1 MKKKF
6 IQKFQINWDKIILY
20 VRNHFYIEGEIDLI
34 GIIYLIG
41 IQELGKGKNIF
52 LNREDK
58 INILHISICRIL
70 EPFGYYKF
78 IGRDKEGWP
87 HYLLI
92 NNLPFLNKE
101 EQSFLIKKA
110 IIRYMNEENILE
122 DIHKS

>member
-6 IQKFQINWDKIILY
+6 IQKFHINWNKVILY
-20 VRNHFYIEGEIDLI
+20 IRNHFCIEGEIDLI

-41 IQELGKGKNIF
+41 IQELGKGKNLF

-70 EPFGYYKF
+70 EPFGYYRF
-78 IGRDKEGWP
+78 IGRDREGWP
-87 HYLLI
+87 HYLLKK
-92 NNLPFLNKE
+92 NLPLLNKE
-101 EQSFLIKKA
+101 EQSFLIQKA

-122 DIHKS
+122 DIQKS